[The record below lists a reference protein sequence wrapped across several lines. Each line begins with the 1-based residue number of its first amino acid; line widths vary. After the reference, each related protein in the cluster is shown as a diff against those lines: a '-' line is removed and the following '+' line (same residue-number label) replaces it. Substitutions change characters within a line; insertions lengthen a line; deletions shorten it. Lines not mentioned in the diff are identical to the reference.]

1 MARKKKAKD
10 QEAMKL
16 FYLFYT
22 EERWDNWLA
31 TLSEMNTEVDPESE
45 EMPEIYQALSNFRDD
60 ITVSVLKI
68 VKLYQ
73 NDRFTQEETL
83 QKLEEVEAIIMG
95 DIPESDIADI
105 ISDLQFELLVLFLS
119 CKNFVRGTFEGEI
132 KGLVKEGRDISDEN
146 IEKSLEIAGNVGALV
161 IDGGSCCGKYLRGDV
176 ESTFDA
182 WLDEIDA
189 MGNALKT
196 LKKFDEEPGEAH

>member
-1 MARKKKAKD
+1 MARKKKGKD

-22 EERWDNWLA
+22 KERWDNWLA
-31 TLSEMNTEVDPESE
+31 TLSEMNMEVDPESE

-73 NDRFTQEETL
+73 NERFTQEETL
-83 QKLEEVEAIIMG
+83 QKLEEVEAIVMG
-95 DIPESDIADI
+95 DISESDISDI
-105 ISDLQFELLVLFLS
+105 ISDLQIELLVLFLS
-119 CKNFVRGTFEGEI
+119 CKNFVKGSFEGDI
-132 KGLVKEGRDISDEN
+132 KDLVKEGRKIGDEN
-146 IEKSLEIAGNVGALV
+146 IEKTLEVAGTVGALV
-161 IDGGSCCGKYLRGDV
+161 INGGSCCGKYLRGDV

-189 MGNALKT
+189 MGNAQNT
-196 LKKFDEEPGEAH
+196 LKKFDEDPGDAH